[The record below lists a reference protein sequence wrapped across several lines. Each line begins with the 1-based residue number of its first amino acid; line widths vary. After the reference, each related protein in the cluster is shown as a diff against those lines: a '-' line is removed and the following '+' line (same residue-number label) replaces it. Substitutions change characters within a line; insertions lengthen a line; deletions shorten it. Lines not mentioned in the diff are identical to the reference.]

1 MTPPHAAWLQCRPVG
16 GVQGECDAGSQ
27 LWVKQRGMCHWPVV
41 MWSLDLCMRKDLQ
54 QLLES
59 YKDGG
64 FSPAPFPPNL
74 DILHALLSQV
84 SGASVTQ
91 AQTTASHAQC
101 CTAFCLLYARWV
113 LLQLSTHAGHLIVR
127 FYGEH
132 SSMWVAPEQ
141 LTDLQPEHEDHE
153 DRLRAVKTHPKMKH
167 K

>member
-1 MTPPHAAWLQCRPVG
+1 
-16 GVQGECDAGSQ
+16 
-27 LWVKQRGMCHWPVV
+27 
-41 MWSLDLCMRKDLQ
+41 MRKDLP

-64 FSPAPFPPNL
+64 FHPAPKI
-74 DILHALLSQV
+74 DTLHTLSSQV
-84 SGASVTQ
+84 PRASVTQ
-91 AQTTASHAQC
+91 ATTTGSHAQF
-101 CTAFCLLYARWV
+101 CTDFCLLCPCWV
-113 LLQLSTHAGHLIVR
+113 WVQLSAYAGHLIVR